1 MTEVCDTEVP
11 IKLSWKV
18 LIEGQECRNIIVGYK
33 ITYWTTGQSLKS
45 KFIKW
50 ENQTE
55 MSASLEDLIPGA
67 KYLIVIFVKYTNDSI
82 PLRRT
87 LYVPAGKGLITESSP
102 TAVPTKDSSVNGG
115 GIAGGVVASVLVVM
129 IVIIALISVWLVY
142 RRRKWRNR
150 NGLYYISIV
159 HGIGNVSRRGRL
171 HSRPGY
177 LQIVH
182 DAPCAGYEVPRSSVN
197 IRPQATTLLTNETEY
212 PRRELHGCADSNS
225 SINSVQVTTEPIQM
239 RMVSSRLVSSRPTDG
254 HTDNVKV
261 TQPKRKLVK
270 PYAIVDVKDIGS
282 DSDLGTSRGLLDR
295 LKLKRQKQEELPSN
309 REALKKSFTLS
320 LHNNITPAE
329 QHTSTGRYYTVPIYV
344 NLNIPMTVN
353 PSYKKNKV

>member
-1 MTEVCDTEVP
+1 M
-11 IKLSWKV
+11 LSS
-18 LIEGQECRNIIVGYK
+18 
-33 ITYWTTGQSLKS
+33 SL
-45 KFIKW
+45 
-50 ENQTE
+50 
-55 MSASLEDLIPGA
+55 
-67 KYLIVIFVKYTNDSI
+67 YC
-82 PLRRT
+82 
-87 LYVPAGKGLITESSP
+87 
-102 TAVPTKDSSVNGG
+102 
-115 GIAGGVVASVLVVM
+115 
-129 IVIIALISVWLVY
+129 
-142 RRRKWRNR
+142 RRRKWRSR

-159 HGIGNVSRRGRL
+159 HGIGNESRRGQL

-212 PRRELHGCADSNS
+212 SRRELRGCADSNS
-225 SINSVQVTTEPIQM
+225 SINSVQVTTEPIQT
-239 RMVSSRLVSSRPTDG
+239 RMVSSRLTDG
-254 HTDNVKV
+254 HTDNVKI

-309 REALKKSFTLS
+309 REALRKSFAMS
-320 LHNNITPAE
+320 LHNNTTPVE

-344 NLNIPMTVN
+344 NLNIHMTVN